1 MDVTSSGNPD
11 EGMQWSHVNT
21 TRVFR
26 VEHRGIGSE
35 TVVLAKIRNVFAHH
49 DTLTQYVSRLLN
61 ECGSTPLA
69 GELVLV
75 DDATEAVLARR
86 DLRRAGQDARR
97 SRQKQSQIESDE

>member
-11 EGMQWSHVNT
+11 EGTQWSHVNT

-26 VEHRGIGSE
+26 VEHRGIGTE
-35 TVVLAKIRNVFAHH
+35 TVVLARIRNVFAHH

-61 ECGSTPLA
+61 ECGSAALA

-75 DDATEAVLARR
+75 DDATETVLARR
-86 DLRRAGQDARR
+86 DLLRAEQDARR
-97 SRQKQSQIESDE
+97 HHQNSSRSNDK

>member
-11 EGMQWSHVNT
+11 EGMHWSHVNT

-26 VEHRGIGSE
+26 VEHRGIGAE
-35 TVVLAKIRNVFAHH
+35 TVVLATIRNVFAHH

-61 ECGSTPLA
+61 ESGSAPLA

-75 DDATEAVLARR
+75 DDATEVVLARR
-86 DLRRAGQDARR
+86 DLGRAAHEARR
-97 SRQKQSQIESDE
+97 GRHKISRSGTD